1 MMNTKTFA
9 GFTARIILL
18 PAILS
23 YGCSK
28 DIEQPD
34 EENYEEIPEA
44 VITDFQPKTGSTDNI
59 VTITGENFGTDMAN
73 VRVTFGNKN
82 VDKIEELSDTKI
94 VVKVPLVEV
103 SEDTDI
109 PVSVTVGD
117 ASKTFTEKFS
127 YIYVPYTWIWISGSF
142 NNWSTDTAMEKDPV
156 DPYTFHYTSDIIP
169 ATPDE
174 NGERAFKFLTKSVSW
189 PWANTYNAAQEKAP
203 ITDTRVLFQAN
214 AGEEGKDWK
223 WEFETWQCG
232 YAYDFTLSIKPGEEK
247 MTCTP
252 VDGTPVPPKT
262 YSTVSTLKTS
272 VNLSDF
278 RTMGFTSDGKLIAIA
293 GWDKIYSID
302 TESGQ
307 TEILYDVNWEWDYN
321 GPREVNGMAIT
332 PDGEKIYLACPTTT
346 YGAGDL
352 YYLAG
357 SSAFATATAII
368 SGMNKYTSMVAVNPS
383 DGTVFFN
390 ATDNGETFFRL
401 DSEDGAYSKQDG
413 VKSLGGSNGASRL
426 YFTQDGSKAYRLIYE
441 GNDIW
446 DVGAI
451 YAYDYDASTKSLTNE
466 RLLAGSDS
474 ESGYADGTGA
484 EARLRRPYGGAIDND
499 GNLYVTDSDNHCI
512 RKITPDGVVT
522 TFAGANEAGN
532 IDGSLSDA
540 RFTKPSSI
548 AIAEDGTIYIGQ
560 NGKTNEDGST
570 VPAAIRVIR

>member
-232 YAYDFTLSIKPGEEK
+232 YAYEFTLSIKPGEEK

-293 GWDKIYSID
+293 GW
-302 TESGQ
+302 
-307 TEILYDVNWEWDYN
+307 VNINDACDPAGLFLIAE
-321 GPREVNGMAIT
+321 RL
-332 PDGEKIYLACPTTT
+332 GEHH
-346 YGAGDL
+346 
-352 YYLAG
+352 
-357 SSAFATATAII
+357 
-368 SGMNKYTSMVAVNPS
+368 VAVRQCG
-383 DGTVFFN
+383 DKQLAMLN
-390 ATDNGETFFRL
+390 AAVAVDPWQEITGKVDFHALTGHSLNIAAHT
-401 DSEDGAYSKQDG
+401 Y
-413 VKSLGGSNGASRL
+413 KSV
-426 YFTQDGSKAYRLIYE
+426 I
-441 GNDIW
+441 
-446 DVGAI
+446 
-451 YAYDYDASTKSLTNE
+451 
-466 RLLAGSDS
+466 
-474 ESGYADGTGA
+474 ESP
-484 EARLRRPYGGAIDND
+484 L
-499 GNLYVTDSDNHCI
+499 
-512 RKITPDGVVT
+512 
-522 TFAGANEAGN
+522 
-532 IDGSLSDA
+532 
-540 RFTKPSSI
+540 
-548 AIAEDGTIYIGQ
+548 
-560 NGKTNEDGST
+560 GKTSAKG
-570 VPAAIRVIR
+570 